1 MLKVNRILNI
11 FTIFIFLAVLN
22 VQAQDSNV
30 LTPYNIVKLKSI
42 GETVL
47 SPDGNLI
54 AYTLISPRALDD
66 ESGTAYRE
74 LYVIP
79 FSGGESK
86 PFVTGKISIGN
97 LAFSPDGKLITF
109 TGRFDNDKTTQVY
122 AIPVD
127 GGEKYKITNV
137 KESISSYKIHPNGKL
152 IYYTAT
158 APIDEKKKSL
168 EKKGFN
174 AIVYEENWQ
183 HINLYKYDIETKES
197 KQLTKDITVWEI
209 TLSPDGKTI
218 AAAVSPRNSVDDSY
232 MFKRIHLVNPET
244 GAISLLIDNP
254 GKLGNFKFSPDG
266 KNLVINS
273 AVDISDPASSSMYVV
288 SVPNPGMKFSDLKNY
303 SLNFEGTVSWV
314 GWKDNNTMLFL
325 AEEGVYLP
333 LSSQTIDGKPRKLIS
348 DRTAVIRS
356 VTYSSKGDKYVMVMN
371 TPNHT
376 NEIYTF
382 SGNTKPK
389 RLTNSNP
396 WLDEIKFGKQE
407 EIRYSARDRLEITGI
422 LIYPL
427 NYEAGKKY
435 PLIVDIHGGPEAA
448 YQNGWVTGYGNW
460 GQIASARG
468 YFVFLPNYR
477 ASNGRGVEFSK
488 MGHFDLGGKEFDD
501 VLDGIDFLI
510 EKGLVDPDRV
520 GIGGGSYGGYFSAW
534 AATKHSHR
542 FAAACV
548 FVGISN
554 QISKRGT
561 TDIPLEDYYVHWTF
575 WAHDN
580 YDHVWDRSPLKWA
593 KQNQTPT
600 LILHGKDDPRV
611 NVAQSME
618 LYRALK
624 NINQAPVRLIL
635 YPGEGHGNART
646 PARLDYAIRTIEWFD
661 FYVKDKK
668 PKIEIPSADIDY
680 GVN

>member
-1 MLKVNRILNI
+1 MMRVNRIVNI
-11 FTIFIFLAVLN
+11 LLLFLFIAAVN
-22 VQAQDSNV
+22 VYAQDSNV

-42 GETVL
+42 GETAI
-47 SPDGNLI
+47 SPDGKLI
-54 AYTLISPRALDD
+54 AYTLLSPRTLEDD
-66 ESGTAYRE
+66 PGYPYRE
-74 LYVIP
+74 LFVIP
-79 FSGGESK
+79 FNGGDAK
-86 PFVTGKISIGN
+86 PFVTGKISVGN
-97 LAFSPDGKLITF
+97 IVFSPDGKLITF
-109 TGRFDNDKTTQVY
+109 TGRFDDDKTTQVY

-127 GGEKYKITNV
+127 GGEKYKLTNV
-137 KESISSYKIHPNGKL
+137 KESIGSYQFHPNGK
-152 IYYTAT
+152 IIFYTASLP
-158 APIDEKKKSL
+158 AEEKKKSL

-183 HINLYKYDIETKES
+183 HINLYNYDIDKKES
-197 KQLTKDITVWEI
+197 KQLTKDITVWDF
-209 TLSPDGKTI
+209 TLSPDGKII
-218 AAAVSPRNSVDDSY
+218 AAGISPKNSVDDSY
-232 MFKRIHLVNPET
+232 MFKRIHLINPET
-244 GAISLLIDNP
+244 GVTSLFIDNP

-266 KNLVINS
+266 KNLIINS

-288 SVPNPGMKFSDLKNY
+288 PVPNMGKSFLSLKNY
-303 SLNFEGTVSWV
+303 SKDFEGTVSWV
-314 GWKDNNTMLFL
+314 GWQDNNTMLFL

-356 VTYSSKGDKYVMVMN
+356 VDYSGKTNQFVLVMN
-371 TPNHT
+371 TPFHS

-382 SGNTKPK
+382 SGSTKPK
-389 RLTNSNP
+389 RITNSNP
-396 WLDEIKFGKQE
+396 WLDDIKFGKQE
-407 EIRYSARDRLEITGI
+407 EIRYSTRDRLEITGI

-448 YQNGWVTGYGNW
+448 YHNGWVTGYGNW
-460 GQIASARG
+460 GHIASACG
-468 YFVFLPNYR
+468 YFVFMPNYR

-501 VLDGIDFLI
+501 VLDGIDFLVD
-510 EKGLVDPDRV
+510 KGFVDPERV

-534 AATKHSHR
+534 ATTKYSHR

-561 TDIPLEDYYVHWTF
+561 TDIPLEDYHVHWTV

-580 YDHVWDRSPLKWA
+580 YDHVWDRSPLKWS

-600 LILHGKDDPRV
+600 LILHGKEDPRV

-618 LYRALK
+618 LYRTLK

-646 PARLDYAIRTIEWFD
+646 PARLDYAIRTMDWFD

-668 PKIEIPSADIDY
+668 PKTEIPATDVDY
-680 GVN
+680 GIN